1 MGVASSPFS
10 KSTQLRKEKDAGNL
24 LSLPGCS
31 KKCFERIRGAGAEIQ
46 ILSTPTLLSRINKF
60 PHEMNGLFSVFFPSP
75 PQPLTTPFNGLPM
88 VIKCRFR
95 KKRSGCRSWGNGCES
110 VGVFRDAFL
119 SGEQCF
125 FRSISLKKRNRS
137 IPRWTDQTKL
147 SGPKK
152 KPAAVFSFLRILW

>member
-1 MGVASSPFS
+1 
-10 KSTQLRKEKDAGNL
+10 
-24 LSLPGCS
+24 
-31 KKCFERIRGAGAEIQ
+31 
-46 ILSTPTLLSRINKF
+46 
-60 PHEMNGLFSVFFPSP
+60 MNGLFLPP
-75 PQPLTTPFNGLPM
+75 HPPTHPQPSTPTFNDLPM

-95 KKRSGCRSWGNGCES
+95 EKMEKGCCRNGCES

-152 KPAAVFSFLRILW
+152 KRSQQQSFPSFVFCGNDDNLPWYTSTFLSYGKREKWRFCFCVLSHAGTYVQQKNHFYKIFIKTQLSFSEAF